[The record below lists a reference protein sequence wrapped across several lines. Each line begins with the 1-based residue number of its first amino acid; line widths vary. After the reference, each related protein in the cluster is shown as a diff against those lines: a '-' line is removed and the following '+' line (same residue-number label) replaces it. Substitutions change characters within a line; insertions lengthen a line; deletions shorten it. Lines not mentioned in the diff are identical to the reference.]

1 MPSPLK
7 SYLIIGIA
15 LVSLVFAP
23 RSEAHRPIATNMAI
37 DIELKGNL
45 LVVEPWIPT
54 FLLPP
59 LQDITFENQDEWPTA
74 EARRAEIEEFFDRVC
89 PVEIDGE
96 PVKPVMQKLRLQPME
111 QAKHLDEFLDFVEAR
126 ILLHYEVESPPEKMK
141 LRWGI
146 YPPVPPGGWGELVD
160 ADQNPQEFDMM
171 MFVDNKEDFIFF
183 SPEEPELFWQRRPK
197 EVKNINVITPEELSA
212 GESAADDTPREKPKF
227 PIATVAVATLGIL
240 FFVVGR
246 FAKIASPVR
255 FGVLL
260 AAAIGA
266 FFLRPQATSD
276 PRSLSSITEDQAVE
290 KFERLQANMY
300 SAFDYEEEEQ
310 VYDVLAQSVDGALLD
325 DIYAEVY
332 QSLLVVDKSSAVCK
346 VHEVEVLESRAT
358 AVDPSSDGRAQRFDI
373 ACHWRVHGVVK
384 HFEHIHRRVNEYRA
398 DYRLTKKPE
407 GWKITGVAVSEQDRL
422 DPRTL
427 KPSEDY

>member
-1 MPSPLK
+1 M
-7 SYLIIGIA
+7 
-15 LVSLVFAP
+15 
-23 RSEAHRPIATNMAI
+23 
-37 DIELKGNL
+37 
-45 LVVEPWIPT
+45 
-54 FLLPP
+54 
-59 LQDITFENQDEWPTA
+59 
-74 EARRAEIEEFFDRVC
+74 
-89 PVEIDGE
+89 
-96 PVKPVMQKLRLQPME
+96 
-111 QAKHLDEFLDFVEAR
+111 
-126 ILLHYEVESPPEKMK
+126 
-141 LRWGI
+141 
-146 YPPVPPGGWGELVD
+146 PPGDGAGRRNRGTDRRLGEGLLDAIVGGHELV
-160 ADQNPQEFDMM
+160 AQFTGGLT
-171 MFVDNKEDFIFF
+171 DNLAGK
-183 SPEEPELFWQRRPK
+183 LTATVRQRDGYG
-197 EVKNINVITPEELSA
+197 ENVITPEELSA
-212 GESAADDTPREKPKF
+212 GESAADDTSREKPKF